1 MNLKTFTWDKLK
13 KPGVPPG
20 PRSGFAMTVHKRRF
34 IIWGGVRDEEENDN
48 LRSTFYNDMYPAAHP
63 WLSSQLRRSPTRPH
77 ARRPSSHAPPPTA
90 AGSHPH
96 RYAYQMDNRRWFGLN
111 LRKVKKK
118 GAKRKPGKG
127 TAKPGS
133 AAAVGDAEDER
144 ACSDGSDEEQ
154 EGGRRARVL
163 VPLANRDAEEIEEW
177 DDWERSAAPAR
188 ASTVSCV

>member
-1 MNLKTFTWDKLK
+1 
-13 KPGVPPG
+13 
-20 PRSGFAMTVHKRRF
+20 MTTCAA
-34 IIWGGVRDEEENDN
+34 
-48 LRSTFYNDMYPAAHP
+48 RSTMTCIPQHTHG
-63 WLSSQLRRSPTRPH
+63 SPPNSDALPL
-77 ARRPSSHAPPPTA
+77 ARMTTALQPRTPTA
-90 AGSHPH
+90 AGSHQH

-154 EGGRRARVL
+154 GGGRRARVL

-177 DDWERSAAPAR
+177 DDWERSALAR
-188 ASTVSCV
+188 TCTCLHCQLRLMPSQPKHTGSSASGLGTEGLGLQMVRNEP